1 MKNEKPLILISN
13 DDGYF
18 SKGLRVLVETL
29 SGLGEIVV
37 MAPDGPRSG
46 ASGAIT
52 SELPVRYNK
61 KKTSLSINVPV
72 RRWIASSLPCS
83 SCFPVVRT
91 W

>member
-29 SGLGEIVV
+29 KGLGEIIV

-46 ASGAIT
+46 ASAAATVIMM
-52 SELPVRYNK
+52 L
-61 KKTSLSINVPV
+61 VPILV
-72 RRWIASSLPCS
+72 FVVSQSNIIETMASSGLKD
-83 SCFPVVRT
+83 
-91 W
+91 